1 MHPVVSAISKK
12 VARWMMGLGVVWVV
26 TGPARA
32 WEVYRSES
40 GAILRWDRPE
50 LELVLGAPPEEA
62 GFGVAEARAALDGG
76 VAAWRGL
83 GCGGPRVTVSE
94 GAGALDPVDEVNRV
108 VWIAD
113 REAWTARFPSTE
125 LARTILIYRVQSGR
139 LVDTDI
145 AVNAAFFEFGAAAT
159 CDTQRYDLRGLF
171 AHELGH
177 VFGLDHSAEP
187 SATMAPD
194 VAPGTCEQRTLSED
208 DRAGYCASYPAPDPV
223 EPVEPGPEPVEPNPE
238 AVEPNPEAVEA
249 LGGRDEGC
257 ASAWVGGAPLGPL
270 VMAGVFAALVWL
282 RRCAGRARRRSA
294 R

>member
-1 MHPVVSAISKK
+1 MGLVVSAISKK
-12 VARWMMGLGVVWVV
+12 VARWTMGLGVVWLIA
-26 TGPARA
+26 GPARA

-50 LELVLGAPPEEA
+50 LELVLGAPPEPA
-62 GFGVAEARAALDGG
+62 GFGVVEARAALEGG
-76 VAAWRGL
+76 VAIWRGL
-83 GCGGPRVTVSE
+83 GCGGPRVTVSA

-113 REAWTARFPSTE
+113 REAWTARFPASE

-145 AVNAAFFEFGAAAT
+145 AVNLGYFDFGAGPDCDAT
-159 CDTQRYDLRGLF
+159 RYDLQGLF

-208 DRAGYCASYPAPDPV
+208 DRAGYCASYPFV
-223 EPVEPGPEPVEPNPE
+223 EPVEPGPEPVEPSPE

-282 RRCAGRARRRSA
+282 RRRAGRATRRNA